1 MWRKYTRSWQT
12 LQWYLNYKKKKIK
25 SVRQTL
31 GVLKNCPFT
40 GNFSS
45 FFLFV
50 VFSVQQTLNESD
62 SFFFMF
68 VVIAIVTVTVIF
80 IFISFLACVYNFFFI
95 FLTIANQSCYK
106 SQVKQLDYFHS
117 MNSSNKTKTIT
128 NTNNNNNNFTRN
140 YTICIEFL
148 RLLFE
153 FIKFAM
159 PITHSLTLSLST
171 SRFENDNGIFAKQLS
186 WEKCL
191 QRCSTFTW
199 NSLLSQRCSQKKN

>member
-1 MWRKYTRSWQT
+1 MKVT
-12 LQWYLNYKKKKIK
+12 L
-25 SVRQTL
+25 
-31 GVLKNCPFT
+31 
-40 GNFSS
+40 S
-45 FFLFV
+45 FLCLLLLLLLLLLLFLF
-50 VFSVQQTLNESD
+50 L
-62 SFFFMF
+62 
-68 VVIAIVTVTVIF
+68 
-80 IFISFLACVYNFFFI
+80 FLFWHVCIIFFFI
-95 FLTIANQSCYK
+95 FFKIANQSCYK

-191 QRCSTFTW
+191 QRCSTFT
-199 NSLLSQRCSQKKN
+199 